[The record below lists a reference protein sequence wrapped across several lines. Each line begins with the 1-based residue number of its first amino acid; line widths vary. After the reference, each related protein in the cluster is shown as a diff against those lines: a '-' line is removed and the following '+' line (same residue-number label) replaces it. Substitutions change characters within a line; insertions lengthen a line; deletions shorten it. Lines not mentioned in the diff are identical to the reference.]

1 MRSLASL
8 LAMALA
14 ALLAACGATTGPLV
28 PPAHLM
34 ADCPAPALSVATN
47 GQMAATLNAY
57 RWALAACNDDK
68 AALRAWADDDLPDT
82 SNRP

>member
-1 MRSLASL
+1 MRSLARVAL
-8 LAMALA
+8 MALPC
-14 ALLAACGATTGPLV
+14 LLAACGTTTALMA
-28 PPAHLM
+28 PPGHLL

-68 AALRAWADDDLPDT
+68 AALRAWTSDDLPD
-82 SNRP
+82 SSPRP